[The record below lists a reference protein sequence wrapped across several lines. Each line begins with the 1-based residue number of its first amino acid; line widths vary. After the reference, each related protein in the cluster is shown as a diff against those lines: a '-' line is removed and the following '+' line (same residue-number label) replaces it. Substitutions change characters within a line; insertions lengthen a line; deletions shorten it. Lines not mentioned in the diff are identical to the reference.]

1 MVERT
6 HQTLLS
12 KSLSG
17 MPPAHAQ
24 AAGEKKSWP
33 VICTRDIGRSFKKRG
48 FKIEAQ
54 RTLILLLQ
62 RRTSDVVFF
71 FFLSCFC
78 FSFSQGKDGMANTA
92 VATTT
97 LSTHG
102 VCTAADRE
110 KQPDSAVS
118 YGPLTPKQKDLV
130 EQTWK
135 FVEGDLQGAGI
146 LLFKR
151 LALYLHV

>member
-24 AAGEKKSWP
+24 AAGKKKSWP

-62 RRTSDVVFF
+62 RRASDVVFF
-71 FFLSCFC
+71 FFCLVFVFLSP
-78 FSFSQGKDGMANTA
+78 K
-92 VATTT
+92 
-97 LSTHG
+97 
-102 VCTAADRE
+102 E
-110 KQPDSAVS
+110 KTEWRILQWQPPPSAPTGFVR
-118 YGPLTPKQKDLV
+118 PLTGRSSQI
-130 EQTWK
+130 
-135 FVEGDLQGAGI
+135 A
-146 LLFKR
+146 R
-151 LALYLHV
+151 